1 MLIDL
6 TVNGRACAYEGD
18 ADMPLLWF
26 LREDLRL
33 TGAKYGCGIGSCGAC
48 TVHVNGAATRAC
60 VVAMGD
66 LSGAR
71 IVTIEGL
78 SAEGRLHPVQQAWIE
93 EDAPQCGYCQAGQ
106 IMAVVDLLAN
116 NPDASDAEVEAQLT
130 NLCRCGAYLR
140 IRRGVRRA
148 AELMRANR

>member
-1 MLIDL
+1 MPIDL
-6 TVNGRACAYEGD
+6 TVNGRPCVYEGD

-26 LREDLRL
+26 LREELLL
-33 TGAKYGCGIGSCGAC
+33 TGTKYGCGIGSCGAC

-66 LSGAR
+66 LSAAR

-78 SAEGRLHPVQQAWIE
+78 PADGRLHPVQQAWIE
-93 EDAPQCGYCQAGQ
+93 EDAPQCGFCQAGQ

-148 AELMRANR
+148 AELMRASR